1 MKLFILTAMLTLLMT
16 GQAYAETPVAG
27 ISVSLENTNLSPTQ
41 AYINHYSKQY
51 GVDADLITA
60 IIGTESGGEIK
71 AFNINKNGTHDK
83 GLMQINSCNHEW
95 LAEELG
101 ITDFYNPRQNI
112 HCGAYMIAGLM
123 DRHTDLH
130 TILMAYNMGEK
141 RTRELHREGIYTS
154 KYSRKVMGV
163 YKKLKEVKG

>member
-16 GQAYAETPVAG
+16 SQAHAETPVAG
-27 ISVSLENTNLSPTQ
+27 ISVSLENTNLSPIQ

-51 GVDADLITA
+51 GVDADLIAA

-71 AFNINKNGTHDK
+71 AFNINNNGTHDK
-83 GLMQINSCNHEW
+83 GLMQINSFNHKW
-95 LAEELG
+95 LTEELG

-112 HCGAYMIAGLM
+112 HCGVFMIADLM

-130 TILMAYNMGEK
+130 TVLMAYNMGEK
-141 RTRELHREGIYTS
+141 RTRELHRDGIYTS
-154 KYSRKVMGV
+154 KYSRKIMKI
-163 YKKLKEVKG
+163 YEELKEEK

>member
-16 GQAYAETPVAG
+16 SQVHAETPVTG
-27 ISVSLENTNLSPTQ
+27 ISVSLENNDLSPTQ
-41 AYINHYSKQY
+41 SYINHYSKQY

-71 AFNINKNGTHDK
+71 AFNINENGTHDK
-83 GLMQINSCNHEW
+83 GLMQINSFNHEW
-95 LAEELG
+95 LTKELG

-112 HCGAYMIAGLM
+112 HCGAYMIADLM

-141 RTRELHREGIYTS
+141 KTREWHKDGKYTS
-154 KYSRKVMGV
+154 PYSRKVMKA
-163 YKKLKEVKG
+163 YEKLKEVR

>member
-71 AFNINKNGTHDK
+71 AFNINNNGTHDK
-83 GLMQINSCNHEW
+83 GLMQINSFNYEW
-95 LAEELG
+95 LTRELG

-112 HCGAYMIAGLM
+112 HCGVYMIADLM
-123 DRHTDLH
+123 SRHTDLH
-130 TILMAYNMGEK
+130 KILMCYNMGEK

-163 YKKLKEVKG
+163 YEKLKEETK